1 MITVGPFPF
10 TNRGRDFGLE
20 TGPGKNGS
28 KESINEAF
36 TSVTELIEALCDPVG
51 GGTVIDMTTPEGRAM
66 KPSDIYRQYP
76 EARPAQLEHLVTD
89 HQEIAGAGMMVLTDV
104 IMRAEISHTMRIL
117 RGTDQDDY
125 RYLYKRKVE

>member
-66 KPSDIYRQYP
+66 KPSDIYRDRHSLSIWSRTTRRLP
-76 EARPAQLEHLVTD
+76 GP
-89 HQEIAGAGMMVLTDV
+89 G
-104 IMRAEISHTMRIL
+104 
-117 RGTDQDDY
+117 
-125 RYLYKRKVE
+125 